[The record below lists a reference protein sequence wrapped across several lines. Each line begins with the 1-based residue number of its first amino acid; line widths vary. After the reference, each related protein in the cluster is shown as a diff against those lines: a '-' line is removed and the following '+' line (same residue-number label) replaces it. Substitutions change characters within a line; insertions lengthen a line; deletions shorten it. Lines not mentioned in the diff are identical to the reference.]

1 MATTYNFPPTSR
13 YYGIELATLT
23 LADGEQRVY
32 LRRRFLPP
40 SSRFALLREHVVG
53 EGERIDRL
61 TAQELGDPQAFWRV
75 CDANDVMRPE
85 ELTEVVG
92 RVLRITLPEGIPG
105 TPTA

>member
-13 YYGIELATLT
+13 YYGVELATLT

-53 EGERIDRL
+53 EGERVDRL